1 MSNVLK
7 FKSFKDTNLVFCIV
21 DTTPYIVD
29 SWIKE
34 ITKNQADY
42 TLQNLCIKGYTVF
55 QGTNEDQL
63 LRDASECF
71 EYACVLS
78 TGTEFLN
85 GEKCIDLILDE
96 CTDNFFVKGHIL
108 DRGDAYYELHA
119 QCYLLNLKEYVKLG
133 CPTVGKQE
141 LGVPHSKVK
150 PIRSSE
156 NFHNDYTPIHISLG
170 TELKTYNHKCH
181 GWNFI
186 QIGLENSKI
195 SPFNNDIRNNK
206 KHLYPESPKDF
217 YKNLSY
223 VYFKERFCATE
234 FVHKSHTEWF
244 NEFIPNLRQVVAPAS
259 GEWYKEMLDK
269 TKSCKVVLYDYNL
282 ESLEYWR
289 GNVEKLPNVE
299 YEFIHWDLLGNF
311 LDITNYLNVDLLD
324 HTLINFSNIFCYEGT
339 STLSNLRYRLEKENE
354 ILLHLKSNIP
364 TAYVNFS
371 VRSASGFVSNVETL
385 KKIQDIQLY
394 QISDF
399 QTPTWHAV
407 DWL

>member
-156 NFHNDYTPIHISLG
+156 NFHDDYTPIHISLG

-244 NEFIPNLRQVVAPAS
+244 NKFIPNLRQVVAPAS
-259 GEWYKEMLDK
+259 GEWYKEMLD
-269 TKSCKVVLYDYNL
+269 TDNQCKVILYDYNP
-282 ESLEYWR
+282 ESLKYWR
-289 GNVEKLPNVE
+289 ENVEYLPNVT
-299 YEFIHWDLLGNF
+299 YEFIYWDLLGNF
-311 LDITNYLNVDLLD
+311 YDITQHLDLELED
-324 HTLINFSNIFCYEGT
+324 FTLVNLSNIFCYEGT
-339 STLSNLRYRLEKENE
+339 STLANTKFRLKKENE
-354 ILLHLKSNIP
+354 LLDCLKNKIP
-364 TAYVNFS
+364 NAWVNFS
-371 VRSASGFVSNVETL
+371 ARTSAGFINADSCIQRIKETPMYT
-385 KKIQDIQLY
+385 IQD
-394 QISDF
+394 F
-399 QTPTWHAV
+399 RAPTWRIQ
-407 DWL
+407 DWI